1 MEAAETWVCTLLS
14 TGAQELRFAACERD
28 PRNRWIGA
36 ASERSG
42 ANIAFARFRD
52 RASNE
57 PLGPEFKRI
66 RLEELSEATLR
77 HALALRDSS
86 A

>member
-1 MEAAETWVCTLLS
+1 MEAAETWVCTLLID
-14 TGAQELRFAACERD
+14 G
-28 PRNRWIGA
+28 
-36 ASERSG
+36 RSG
-42 ANIAFARFRD
+42 AAFRRVRARSPQPLD
-52 RASNE
+52 RSSERTERREYRIRAI
-57 PLGPEFKRI
+57 PRPRLKRTLGPEFKRI